1 MKSMRTLL
9 VAALA
14 AAGLA
19 TAGSAFA
26 QHNGGHSGGGHS
38 GGGHWSGGH
47 SGGHWS
53 GGSRWSGGHWGGG
66 HWGPRWSF
74 AFGVPLFWGPY
85 YWGAP
90 YYSPYYSPYYDGY
103 YYGYPEAPTVYQ
115 EREVVP
121 YDTMPPTT
129 QAQPGPGAPSQGP
142 LYMNYC
148 ASAKAYYPKVT
159 QCPEGWKFI
168 EPSR

>member
-1 MKSMRTLL
+1 MKPMRTLL

-14 AAGLA
+14 ASGLVLA
-19 TAGSAFA
+19 TQAAA
-26 QHNGGHSGGGHS
+26 QHSGGHS

-47 SGGHWS
+47 SGGHF
-53 GGSRWSGGHWGGG
+53 SGGHFNGGHFGGG
-66 HWGPRWSF
+66 HFRGGHRHFFGPSWSF

-90 YYSPYYSPYYDGY
+90 YYYPYYDDY
-103 YYGYPEAPTVYQ
+103 YYYPDAPVVYR

-129 QAQPGPGAPSQGP
+129 EAQPGPGAPSQGP

-159 QCPEGWKFI
+159 SCPEGWKFI
-168 EPSR
+168 TPN

>member
-1 MKSMRTLL
+1 MKSTRNLL

-14 AAGLA
+14 AGGLA
-19 TAGSAFA
+19 MAGSAFA
-26 QHNGGHSGGGHS
+26 QHSGHS

-47 SGGHWS
+47 SGGHF
-53 GGSRWSGGHWGGG
+53 SGGHFGGG
-66 HWGPRWSF
+66 HFVGHGGHFFGPRFSF
-74 AFGVPLFWGPY
+74 FLGVPLLWGPY

-90 YYSPYYSPYYDGY
+90 YYAPYYSPYYDGY
-103 YYGYPEAPTVYQ
+103 YGYPDAPAVYQ

-121 YDTMPPTT
+121 YETEPATT
-129 QAQPGPGAPSQGP
+129 QARPGPGAPSQGP

>member
-1 MKSMRTLL
+1 MKSTRNLL

-14 AAGLA
+14 AGGLVM
-19 TAGSAFA
+19 AGSAFA
-26 QHNGGHSGGGHS
+26 QHSGHS

-47 SGGHWS
+47 FSGGHF
-53 GGSRWSGGHWGGG
+53 SGGHFGG
-66 HWGPRWSF
+66 HFVGHHGHFFGPRFSF
-74 AFGVPLFWGPY
+74 FLGVPLFWGPY

-90 YYSPYYSPYYDGY
+90 YYYPYYDGGY
-103 YYGYPEAPTVYQ
+103 YYGYPDAPVVYE

-121 YDTMPPTT
+121 YETAPATT
-129 QAQPGPGAPSQGP
+129 QAQPGPGAPTQGP

-168 EPSR
+168 APSR

>member
-26 QHNGGHSGGGHS
+26 QHNGGHSGGHFSGGHFNGGHF
-38 GGGHWSGGH
+38 GGGHFVGHGGH
-47 SGGHWS
+47 FF
-53 GGSRWSGGHWGGG
+53 
-66 HWGPRWSF
+66 GPRFSF
-74 AFGVPLFWGPY
+74 FLGVPLFWGPY

-103 YYGYPEAPTVYQ
+103 YYGYPDAPTVYQ